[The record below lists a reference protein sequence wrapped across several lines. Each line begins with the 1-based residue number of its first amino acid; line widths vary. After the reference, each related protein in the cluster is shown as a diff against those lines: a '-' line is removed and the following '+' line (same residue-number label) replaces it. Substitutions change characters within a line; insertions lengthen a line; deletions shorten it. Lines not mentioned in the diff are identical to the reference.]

1 MVTKLK
7 SSNVSMLR
15 FAKIICL
22 GMLIG
27 EPLVAGDF
35 HLNSKKA
42 PESQD
47 DLLAIQDALQ
57 AALPR
62 AEAAT
67 VCVDL
72 GEGTGSGVIVSEDG
86 LVMTAAHVSTAVGK
100 EVTIIMPDGTKLN
113 AETLGLMAETDA
125 ALIQIMEDA
134 PDEAGFPFVEVNQA
148 DDTKLGDWLFS
159 LGHSGGFNK
168 ERGAVL
174 RIARLVRIAN
184 NTFQT
189 DGTLI
194 GGDSGGPLFDME
206 GRLVGIHSRVGPQ
219 LPVNMHVPV
228 RVFLD
233 SWDRMLNSE
242 FIGEGPFAQKP
253 QIGKGFLGIGTEPV
267 DGGLEI
273 TKVGKGSPAETEGL
287 LVGDV
292 LSSLNGEKTETK
304 ERLKELLAEMAP
316 GNKLELEIIRD
327 GKIETIKM
335 RLGSR

>member
-1 MVTKLK
+1 
-7 SSNVSMLR
+7 MLR
-15 FAKIICL
+15 SAKNICL
-22 GMLIG
+22 GLLMG
-27 EPLVAGDF
+27 APLAAGAF
-35 HLNSKKA
+35 PLNSKKA

-47 DLLAIQDALQ
+47 DLMMVQEALQ
-57 AALPR
+57 EVLPR

-100 EVTIIMPDGTKLN
+100 DVKIIMPDGTKLE

-125 ALIQIMEDA
+125 ALIQITED
-134 PDEAGFPFVEVNQA
+134 PPNEGGFPFVEVNKT
-148 DDTKLGDWLFS
+148 DDTELGDWLFS
-159 LGHSGGFNK
+159 LGHSGGFDK
-168 ERGAVL
+168 DRGAVL
-174 RIARLVRIAN
+174 RIARLVRVAN

-194 GGDSGGPLFDME
+194 GGDSGGPLFDMK

-228 RVFLD
+228 GVFLD
-233 SWDRMLNSE
+233 GWEMMLKSE

-273 TKVGKGSPAETEGL
+273 KKVGKGSPADTEGL
-287 LVGDV
+287 LVGDI
-292 LSSLNGEKTETK
+292 LTSLNGDKTDTK

-316 GNKLELEIIRD
+316 GDKLELEIIRD
-327 GKIETIKM
+327 GKDETIKM

>member
-1 MVTKLK
+1 MLK
-7 SSNVSMLR
+7 VAESL
-15 FAKIICL
+15 FL
-22 GMLIG
+22 GMVMFA
-27 EPLVAGDF
+27 PLTADAF
-35 HLNSKKA
+35 PLNSKKA
-42 PESQD
+42 PESQE
-47 DLLAIQDALQ
+47 DLLLIQDALQ
-57 AALPR
+57 EVLPR

-100 EVTIIMPDGTKLN
+100 EVTIIMADGTKLK

-134 PDEAGFPFVEVNQA
+134 PAEEGFPFVELNKT
-148 DDTKLGDWLFS
+148 DDTELGDWLFS
-159 LGHSGGFNK
+159 LGHSGGFDK
-168 ERGAVL
+168 DRGAVL
-174 RIARLVRIAN
+174 RIARLVRVAN
-184 NTFQT
+184 STFQT

-228 RVFLD
+228 SVFLD
-233 SWDRMLNSE
+233 SWDRMLESE

-253 QIGKGFLGIGTEPV
+253 QIGKGFLGVGTERV

-273 TKVGKGSPAETEGL
+273 SKVGKGSPAETEGL
-287 LVGDV
+287 LVGDI
-292 LSSLNGEKTETK
+292 LTSLNGETIETK
-304 ERLKELLAEMAP
+304 ERMKELLAEMAP
-316 GNKLELEIIRD
+316 GDKLELEIIRD
-327 GKIETIKM
+327 GKHETIKM